1 MRVSV
6 VGIGYVGLAT
16 ATMWAAKHDVTVV
29 DVIQSKVDAVNNLKS
44 PFDDTLINERLAD
57 LARNGHQLKA
67 AFNGQGALAQAELVF
82 IGVPTNYDDNAKGFD
97 TRIAEG
103 VFAQIAAECP
113 QALVVLRST
122 VQPGTTEALA
132 AKHGLAN
139 VLYCPEFLREG
150 CSLEDCLK
158 PNRVVVGANDHALS
172 IRYRALLEGVY
183 EANGEEKPP
192 VVECSLAEAEAAKLF
207 ANAYLATRVA
217 FFNELD
223 SFALHHGL
231 DASKII
237 ETVCLDERIG
247 PHYNNP
253 SFGYGGY
260 CLPKDTKALL
270 HSFGDDVPHDLIA
283 ATVAANESR
292 KNDLVDDVV
301 AHHPERVGV
310 YRLVAKHGS
319 DNLRNSALSDIV
331 ELLVERGVQ
340 TLVYEPLLADSTF
353 KGAPVT
359 HDLAEFFASC
369 DLVVA
374 NRMTDDL
381 TRYEGTLFTRDLY
394 HRD

>member
-1 MRVSV
+1 M
-6 VGIGYVGLAT
+6 
-16 ATMWAAKHDVTVV
+16 
-29 DVIQSKVDAVNNLKS
+29 
-44 PFDDTLINERLAD
+44 
-57 LARNGHQLKA
+57 
-67 AFNGQGALAQAELVF
+67 
-82 IGVPTNYDDNAKGFD
+82 
-97 TRIAEG
+97 
-103 VFAQIAAECP
+103 
-113 QALVVLRST
+113 
-122 VQPGTTEALA
+122 
-132 AKHGLAN
+132 
-139 VLYCPEFLREG
+139 
-150 CSLEDCLK
+150 
-158 PNRVVVGANDHALS
+158 
-172 IRYRALLEGVY
+172 
-183 EANGEEKPP
+183 
-192 VVECSLAEAEAAKLF
+192 
-207 ANAYLATRVA
+207 
-217 FFNELD
+217 
-223 SFALHHGL
+223 
-231 DASKII
+231 
-237 ETVCLDERIG
+237 
-247 PHYNNP
+247 
-253 SFGYGGY
+253 
-260 CLPKDTKALL
+260 
-270 HSFGDDVPHDLIA
+270 PHDLIA

>member
-103 VFAQIAAECP
+103 VFAQIAAECS

-172 IRYRALLEGVY
+172 IRYRALLEDVY

-319 DNLRNSALSDIV
+319 DSLRNSALSDIV